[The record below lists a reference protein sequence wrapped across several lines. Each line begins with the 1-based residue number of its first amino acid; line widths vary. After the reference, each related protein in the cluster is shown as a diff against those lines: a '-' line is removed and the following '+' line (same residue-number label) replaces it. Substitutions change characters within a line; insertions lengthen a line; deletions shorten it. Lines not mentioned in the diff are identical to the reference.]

1 MSIVCPT
8 EMAASIKLELSNLGL
23 YGRDEELSV
32 LQKCYHRVEG
42 ESSDE
47 SDDTSTTGGAVMALV
62 SGGAG
67 TGKSALVKGLS
78 EMKIK
83 WSSEPIFV
91 SGKFDTKERGRES
104 LTQPFVLL
112 LICSSSVL

>member
-1 MSIVCPT
+1 
-8 EMAASIKLELSNLGL
+8 
-23 YGRDEELSV
+23 
-32 LQKCYHRVEG
+32 
-42 ESSDE
+42 
-47 SDDTSTTGGAVMALV
+47 V

-67 TGKSALVKGLS
+67 TGKSTLVKGLS